1 MKTEV
6 TTVWKGDMAFTAN
19 VSGLEI
25 IMDSAEGDGGHDI
38 GARPKPLLL
47 AALTGCTGMDVVS
60 ILKKMREP
68 LTWFNMKVEA
78 EGSEEHP
85 RKYISFSLVYQFKK
99 SDGLNPDNVL
109 KACTLSQEKYCG
121 VSAMLKD
128 TAPLDWRIEY
138 V

>member
-1 MKTEV
+1 
-6 TTVWKGDMAFTAN
+6 
-19 VSGLEI
+19 
-25 IMDSAEGDGGHDI
+25 
-38 GARPKPLLL
+38 
-47 AALTGCTGMDVVS
+47 VVQHES
-60 ILKKMREP
+60 R
-68 LTWFNMKVEA
+68 A